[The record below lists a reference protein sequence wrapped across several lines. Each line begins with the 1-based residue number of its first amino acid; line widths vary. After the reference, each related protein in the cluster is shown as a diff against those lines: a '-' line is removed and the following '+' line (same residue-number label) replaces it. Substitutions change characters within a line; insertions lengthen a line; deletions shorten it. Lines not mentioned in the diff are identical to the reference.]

1 MTTVRQTDEF
11 GNDNDGIKSDKFDN
25 KKGKKKKPKSF
36 FKKTL
41 LNNFLIFV
49 FSTALV

>member
-25 KKGKKKKPKSF
+25 KKGKKKNQKVSLKRHF
-36 FKKTL
+36 
-41 LNNFLIFV
+41 
-49 FSTALV
+49 